1 MLAFGV
7 RYEGQ
12 GPKALI
18 ADGRVKVNGTVLSSP
33 ACNVTASDRIELD
46 ALIVRTAREQR
57 ERHEVLSGHPMQP
70 SKEESAALDRIAYW
84 ERYLIR
90 WRSARRAV
98 EGSGSRAFWK
108 EGGVRRVLS
117 RLGARLGN
125 WNDQRT
131 QFDCRSEH
139 TRGYRLIDRLAHS
152 WCFEAGGM
160 STITVT
166 LDEQGARALIAGS
179 SFLDLIFRAQGHSS
193 PFPPGESPRDIA
205 VLQLVSALERQE
217 QPTTGFEALGVTD
230 EPNPHVQRTW
240 QP

>member
-1 MLAFGV
+1 
-7 RYEGQ
+7 
-12 GPKALI
+12 
-18 ADGRVKVNGTVLSSP
+18 
-33 ACNVTASDRIELD
+33 
-46 ALIVRTAREQR
+46 
-57 ERHEVLSGHPMQP
+57 
-70 SKEESAALDRIAYW
+70 
-84 ERYLIR
+84 
-90 WRSARRAV
+90 
-98 EGSGSRAFWK
+98 
-108 EGGVRRVLS
+108 
-117 RLGARLGN
+117 
-125 WNDQRT
+125 
-131 QFDCRSEH
+131 
-139 TRGYRLIDRLAHS
+139 
-152 WCFEAGGM
+152 M